1 MFARPE
7 QIAVLPEVDELDIL
21 RLAHDQLGAPLDF
34 LVLVR
39 KTVGERVARIIGPFD
54 DVDELTADEI
64 RQGHG
69 YLARIEHTF

>member
-64 RQGHG
+64 RQRHG